1 MTGRTRPRVAGDPV
15 SGAAATRT
23 PARPVAGWRRPGW
36 AHAPK
41 LTGRRMMVAAM
52 ALFLVVVLA
61 SPFQTYLSRR
71 ASVAASER
79 QQQQLNAQL
88 AELKHQSEQ
97 WQDPAFVARQA
108 RIRLQYIRPGDTLYT
123 VLDAHGNPIEPP
135 APAADGEGPRGRP
148 PAQLE
153 LGAVDQRARHRHR
166 AVTADAG
173 GDAASGERRRRR
185 DRPVAAGPAAP
196 GDPGGGAPVPVRQPR
211 RGRDRVPAAR
221 RHSLPDAVLPDLPEG
236 GRRGC
241 RRWRRPG

>member
-1 MTGRTRPRVAGDPV
+1 MAGTTRPRVAG
-15 SGAAATRT
+15 SAAAS
-23 PARPVAGWRRPGW
+23 ARNAAGRRRPGW

-97 WQDPAFVARQA
+97 WQDPAYVARQA

-123 VLDAHGNPIEPP
+123 VLDAQGNPIEAP
-135 APAADGEGPRGRP
+135 APAAAEKVRTV
-148 PAQLE
+148 E
-153 LGAVDQRARHRHR
+153 
-166 AVTADAG
+166 
-173 GDAASGERRRRR
+173 
-185 DRPVAAGPAAP
+185 DRPSWNALLWTSVHDTDTG
-196 GDPGGGAPVPVRQPR
+196 Q
-211 RGRDRVPAAR
+211 
-221 RHSLPDAVLPDLPEG
+221 
-236 GRRGC
+236 
-241 RRWRRPG
+241 